1 MFDKAEVI
9 ARTVI
14 SQQPFYL
21 SDECNDN
28 HRQLLETMIG
38 AAIWYLPQGM
48 DLWTG
53 DISIDALNKLSL
65 SQKISS
71 LTKDHNYPR
80 KVAAAELLKIDWK
93 EIPVPAKE
101 ILNRYKSKYGLFN
114 YVLPE
119 ENKRLVQFQK
129 GNIFKSPKD
138 SYEKAGILLRE
149 LSKEQLDLIRKGDFE
164 LAKLIISN

>member
-1 MFDKAEVI
+1 M
-9 ARTVI
+9 
-14 SQQPFYL
+14 
-21 SDECNDN
+21 
-28 HRQLLETMIG
+28 
-38 AAIWYLPQGM
+38 
-48 DLWTG
+48 
-53 DISIDALNKLSL
+53 
-65 SQKISS
+65 
-71 LTKDHNYPR
+71 
-80 KVAAAELLKIDWK
+80 AAAELLKIDWK
-93 EIPVPAKE
+93 EIPFPAKE